1 MQEAHLKRSNTIP
14 FGMKDILATGFV
26 TLTKPLTSVP
36 HRETVLKDMV
46 VKCSFKN
53 EAHKQF

>member
-1 MQEAHLKRSNTIP
+1 
-14 FGMKDILATGFV
+14 MKDILATGFV
-26 TLTKPLTSVP
+26 TLTKRLTSVP